1 MALARIDPY
10 SAVEYTSVQRG
21 LPDARHERHFEDAD
35 GDLAYR
41 IVVSYQPRPGW
52 RSVFDRLL
60 VRRGILRAARKTL
73 ANLDRRF
80 TARGVLSSNSA
91 STSWHLAAQSK
102 GVRPVTPCPPMRVKP
117 LSPRVAVFCDSRVP
131 EEDRD
136 QLRLECSRRAL
147 DHDRQRRRPWIRRRS
162 PPSGQASEAKIDAD
176 ARGIF
181 RGLAALDG
189 RGDRVIDVL
198 PTSTCAL
205 SIWVECY
212 PVTRAS
218 ALSSALRGDRVAV
231 SSRVSTSGEDFGICG
246 LATVRLLGLKTSAAR
261 TLDDTVCG
269 LSGTG
274 LTGMTFD
281 SDGRLCWRL
290 SCGGDQSACEGT
302 RAGPFRQTA
311 AGPQRVVT
319 DLASRI
325 SGSAARDAHADR
337 AGPLAAH
344 DRRVLGGPDRAV
356 YRCDTVTAVA
366 SRPTGTS
373 ARRGRYL
380 PPPGYV
386 TVKGTSRVLVLR
398 PSARS

>member
-1 MALARIDPY
+1 MTLARIDPY

-231 SSRVSTSGEDFGICG
+231 TSRVSTSGGDFGICG
-246 LATVRLLGLKTSAAR
+246 LGTVRLLGSEDERCADARRHGLWAQRHGPDRYDLRQGRAAAPAHELRRRPERLRGHAGGTVPSDRGRPSAR
-261 TLDDTVCG
+261 RDRPRVSDLG
-269 LSGTG
+269 LC
-274 LTGMTFD
+274 
-281 SDGRLCWRL
+281 R
-290 SCGGDQSACEGT
+290 
-302 RAGPFRQTA
+302 
-311 AGPQRVVT
+311 
-319 DLASRI
+319 
-325 SGSAARDAHADR
+325 RDAHADR

-344 DRRVLGGPDRAV
+344 DRRALGGPDRARLPLRHRDRSRSAV
-356 YRCDTVTAVA
+356 LPGHPPAAGDICRRPVT
-366 SRPTGTS
+366 
-373 ARRGRYL
+373 
-380 PPPGYV
+380 
-386 TVKGTSRVLVLR
+386 
-398 PSARS
+398 